1 MEDADIGDHDPLRH
15 TPAAPDGARHVPP
28 PEVPRHDP
36 AGAAP
41 APAGPSPA
49 PAAQSWPEAGSGRP
63 WPEAPPAQTG
73 ESGERPW
80 SATAP
85 GPPPEEPRPSR
96 AAGPD
101 EPLYLPRAD
110 WRWPAAVAGL
120 LAGVAPQALLQLA
133 VVFTG
138 ETSSSTETQTAAG
151 AVGIVLAS
159 LVLYGWQ
166 VLAAWLFSLRAAGRS
181 LVLWG
186 FRRPERSIL
195 WVVPL
200 DLVASYAV
208 GIVHDVIV
216 HPEQQAIV
224 GQFPH
229 SLVGAI
235 AFILVA
241 VVLAPLFEEI
251 VFRGFLFRGLANS
264 FGWVWGAL
272 VSAGLFGIAHLQ
284 LDVFLPLA
292 ALGFFLAWS
301 YRRTGSLWA
310 PITMHA
316 VFNAIAVLAWAL
328 IG

>member
-1 MEDADIGDHDPLRH
+1 
-15 TPAAPDGARHVPP
+15 VPP
-28 PEVPRHDP
+28 PEVPGRDP
-36 AGAAP
+36 AGP
-41 APAGPSPA
+41 GRA
-49 PAAQSWPEAGSGRP
+49 PAAPPPERAGERTWPEQAAGP
-63 WPEAPPAQTG
+63 AWPEAPPATG
-73 ESGERPW
+73 ATGRPLK
-80 SATAP
+80 
-85 GPPPEEPRPSR
+85 EPRPST
-96 AAGPD
+96 AARPG
-101 EPLYLPRAD
+101 EPFYLPRAD

-133 VVFTG
+133 VIVG
-138 ETSSSTETQTAAG
+138 GGTSSGSETQTAAG

-166 VLAAWLFSLRAAGRS
+166 GLAAWLFSLRTAGRS

-186 FRRPERSIL
+186 FRRPKRSFL

-200 DLVASYAV
+200 GLVAAYAV

-224 GQFPH
+224 GQFPR
-229 SLVGAI
+229 SLVGAL
-235 AFILVA
+235 AFILLA
-241 VVLAPLFEEI
+241 VILAPLFEEI

-264 FGWVWGAL
+264 FGWVWAAL
-272 VSAGLFGIAHLQ
+272 ISAGIFGIAHLQ
-284 LDVFLPLA
+284 LDVFVPLA

-310 PITMHA
+310 PIAMHV

>member
-1 MEDADIGDHDPLRH
+1 MIGDQDH
-15 TPAAPDGARHVPP
+15 TRETSVPPGGGRHVPP
-28 PEVPRHDP
+28 PEVPGRE
-36 AGAAP
+36 
-41 APAGPSPA
+41 PAGPGQA
-49 PAAQSWPEAGSGRP
+49 PAAPPLPEQAGGQT
-63 WPEAPPAQTG
+63 WPEAPPAEG
-73 ESGERPW
+73 
-80 SATAP
+80 AP
-85 GPPPEEPRPSR
+85 GRPLKEPRPSS
-96 AAGPD
+96 AAGPS
-101 EPLYLPRAD
+101 EPFYLPRAD

-133 VVFTG
+133 VVFSG
-138 ETSSSTETQTAAG
+138 ESSSSTETQTAAG
-151 AVGIVLAS
+151 ALGIVLAS

-166 VLAAWLFSLRAAGRS
+166 ALAAWLFSLRTAGRS
-181 LVLWG
+181 LALWG
-186 FRRPERSIL
+186 FRRPARSFF

-200 DLVASYAV
+200 GLVAAYAV

-224 GQFPH
+224 DQFPR
-229 SLVGAI
+229 SPVGAV

-241 VVLAPLFEEI
+241 VVLAPFFEEV

-272 VSAGLFGIAHLQ
+272 ISAGVFGIAHLQ
-284 LDVFLPLA
+284 LDVFFPLA

-310 PITMHA
+310 PIAMHA

-328 IG
+328 VG